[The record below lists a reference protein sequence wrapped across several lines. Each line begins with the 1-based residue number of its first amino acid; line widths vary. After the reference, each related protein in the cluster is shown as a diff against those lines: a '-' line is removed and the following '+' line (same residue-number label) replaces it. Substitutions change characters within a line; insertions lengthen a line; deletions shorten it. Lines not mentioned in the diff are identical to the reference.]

1 MISEKKSLIQTERLL
16 IEYINKL
23 YINDIFDEK
32 NNPEV
37 NEYLSNQS
45 AKTIEDLAQWIES
58 VMGKN
63 GKGEIAQFQVL
74 KKEDNEFIWLCV
86 IKKTDT
92 MHPEIWLRIKQS
104 AWWKWYGKE
113 MVSALICR
121 IKKYMTYEYIVYET
135 FEDNVWS
142 RKIIESLGW
151 VQNNE
156 YKVEKNN
163 YYGKPLMHIQY
174 RIR

>member
-74 KKEDNEFIWLCV
+74 KKEDNEFI
-86 IKKTDT
+86 
-92 MHPEIWLRIKQS
+92 
-104 AWWKWYGKE
+104 
-113 MVSALICR
+113 
-121 IKKYMTYEYIVYET
+121 
-135 FEDNVWS
+135 
-142 RKIIESLGW
+142 
-151 VQNNE
+151 
-156 YKVEKNN
+156 
-163 YYGKPLMHIQY
+163 
-174 RIR
+174 